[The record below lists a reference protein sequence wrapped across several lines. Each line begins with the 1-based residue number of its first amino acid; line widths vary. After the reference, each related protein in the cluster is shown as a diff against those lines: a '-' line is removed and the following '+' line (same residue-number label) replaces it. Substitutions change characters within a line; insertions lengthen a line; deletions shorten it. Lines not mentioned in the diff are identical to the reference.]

1 MQIGPTLSSTSTSSV
16 STRLDKGAVSRI
28 SDETLI
34 ASIADGDRNSLETLY
49 ARHHTRVHRFLI
61 RLTDNEAVA
70 EEIVNE
76 VFLEVWRHADR
87 FKAKSQVATW
97 LIAIARN
104 KGLTELRRRREEQL
118 DDNLAAAI
126 EDPADSPTSAMDRQ
140 DRSTILHRCLAN
152 LSPQHQEVINLVYYQ
167 EKEIKEVARFIG
179 APINTIKTRMFY
191 ARSHMSS
198 CSRRPVLIEL
208 G

>member
-152 LSPQHQEVINLVYYQ
+152 LSPQHWEVINLVYYQ
-167 EKEIKEVARFIG
+167 EKEIKEVARFVG

-191 ARSHMSS
+191 AGDREGR
-198 CSRRPVLIEL
+198 C
-208 G
+208 